1 MTGPGP
7 VTGEMDQTSPPT
19 PAARR
24 KLQHPLLSGAVLLVI
39 AAMLMVSCRSK
50 PGIDPALNRSFS
62 QLAALSA
69 SIDEDFREAAK
80 LRREPASPERDARL
94 EMLDTSIRVKRETG
108 LRHWHDIGALMEL
121 PPRWH
126 SSSHLTL
133 FPSEPVQRHNYDQV
147 YHPIEG
153 PQPGK
158 MPRGFSLRFDRVIPM
173 PDGSLLHRLDQR
185 GGAAIKW
192 ERELQRARTEGH
204 YMVEATIN
212 HVRSGVVYAPLWLFS
227 EGSEEPG
234 HEFDFEI
241 VNGFLE
247 YNLHNGRG
255 GFRMRRVERN
265 LNGHRARYEIIRRPG
280 EVTMRVTSLT
290 DDWTDE
296 LVITPENVAGW
307 AGLPGAPKDL
317 VFPPEHI
324 PMFPVTE
331 LWRCI
336 WPEWCGNW
344 RALPPGKFVEMTVH
358 GYRFDP

>member
-1 MTGPGP
+1 M
-7 VTGEMDQTSPPT
+7 
-19 PAARR
+19 AARP
-24 KLQHPLLSGAVLLVI
+24 LQHPLLIAGLILCILLLFV
-39 AAMLMVSCRSK
+39 VSSRSK
-50 PGIDPALNRSFS
+50 PVMDPALNRSFS
-62 QLAALSA
+62 QLAALSEQ
-69 SIDEDFREAAK
+69 IDAEFREAAQ
-80 LRREPASPERDARL
+80 LRRAPPSPERNAQLAALDASMHAKRL
-94 EMLDTSIRVKRETG
+94 EAV
-108 LRHWHDIGALMEL
+108 RHWHDIGALMEL
-121 PPRWH
+121 PPPWH
-126 SSSHLTL
+126 ESSHLVL
-133 FPSEPVQRHNYDQV
+133 FPSEPVRRHDYSQV

-158 MPRGFSLRFDRVIPM
+158 MPYGFALRFNRVIPM

-204 YMVEATIN
+204 YVVEATIN

-241 VNGFLE
+241 VNGFIE

-255 GFRMRRVERN
+255 GFNMRRVERN
-265 LNGHRARYEIIRRPG
+265 LNGERMRYEIIRRPG

-290 DDWTDE
+290 DDWMDE
-296 LVITPENVAGW
+296 LVITPADVAEW
-307 AGLPGAPKDL
+307 ARQPGAPEGL
-317 VFPPEHI
+317 VFPPDHI

-336 WPEWCGNW
+336 WPAWCGNW